1 VVPAPP
7 VAIPAAAAWDTFW
20 RSRGVSPAPPP
31 DFMDVPPQP
40 VPEVINQTAGALD
53 DDTARR
59 WVAADLR
66 RGRADGWAS
75 NHLRLDV
82 ANAGVF
88 GPAGLNG
95 TARGIE
101 GSLAAGAVEIR
112 CAFPSEVVAAAV
124 VAVPRDLQALTPR
137 WVGLTDFVIV
147 LKIRAGDRRCERIL
161 RDGRHEPVRSLR
173 VVGELSWQLDTG
185 QFRDDPVVGQLWY
198 QVRGWSCRPDQET
211 ITGRLCGVV
220 EGRPLP
226 GTITAERGP

>member
-1 VVPAPP
+1 
-7 VAIPAAAAWDTFW
+7 
-20 RSRGVSPAPPP
+20 
-31 DFMDVPPQP
+31 M
-40 VPEVINQTAGALD
+40 PEVINQTAGALD

-88 GPAGLNG
+88 GPPGLNG

-112 CAFPSEVVAAAV
+112 CAFPGEVVAAAV

-147 LKIRAGDRRCERIL
+147 LKIRAGDRHCERIL
-161 RDGRHEPVRSLR
+161 RDGRREPVRSLH

-198 QVRGWSCRPDQET
+198 QARGWSCRPDQET

-220 EGRPLP
+220 ERRPLP